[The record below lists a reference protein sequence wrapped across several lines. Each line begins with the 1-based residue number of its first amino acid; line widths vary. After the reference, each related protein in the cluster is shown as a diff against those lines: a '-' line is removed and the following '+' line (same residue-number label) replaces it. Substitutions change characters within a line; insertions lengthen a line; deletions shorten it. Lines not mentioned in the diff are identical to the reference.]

1 VLNLWQNQSTSL
13 RSIFMVTH
21 NIEEAVEM
29 ATRICVL
36 FPHPGRL
43 GLVLD
48 NDLAY
53 PRNSNSSEFQRLM
66 KIIHETITSQALPDL
81 PPEPPPSPGKPI
93 SRAKARMESIPTVG
107 VNQLMGLLSILHDS
121 PDLNNIY
128 DIANEIGRDFG
139 ETISIVK
146 AAEILEFVNTPKD
159 EVEFTEL
166 GRRFYESDR
175 QTRKQIFAEQVQK
188 LRLFHIIIGYLE
200 TQEEVSAETVIHDIA
215 SALPYEDP
223 EKILRTMVAWG
234 RYAGLMDYNANTGMV
249 VIPEDEDEDEEEEL

>member
-1 VLNLWQNQSTSL
+1 
-13 RSIFMVTH
+13 
-21 NIEEAVEM
+21 
-29 ATRICVL
+29 
-36 FPHPGRL
+36 
-43 GLVLD
+43 
-48 NDLAY
+48 
-53 PRNSNSSEFQRLM
+53 
-66 KIIHETITSQALPDL
+66 
-81 PPEPPPSPGKPI
+81 
-93 SRAKARMESIPTVG
+93 
-107 VNQLMGLLSILHDS
+107 SILHDS

-146 AAEILEFVNTPKD
+146 AAEILAFVNTPKD

-175 QTRKQIFAEQVQK
+175 QTRKQIFAEQVQQ
-188 LRLFHIIIGYLE
+188 LRLFHIILGYLE
-200 TQEEVSAETVIHDIA
+200 TQEEVSAETVIQDIA

-249 VIPEDEDEDEEEEL
+249 VIPEDEDEDEEEEEKL